1 MANVA
6 FLECSTTF
14 PPIWEIWSQM
24 EGQSISGFSIGE
36 AGVGECGS
44 LPGSHQSDPDACI
57 SLLGLP

>member
-1 MANVA
+1 
-6 FLECSTTF
+6 
-14 PPIWEIWSQM
+14 M